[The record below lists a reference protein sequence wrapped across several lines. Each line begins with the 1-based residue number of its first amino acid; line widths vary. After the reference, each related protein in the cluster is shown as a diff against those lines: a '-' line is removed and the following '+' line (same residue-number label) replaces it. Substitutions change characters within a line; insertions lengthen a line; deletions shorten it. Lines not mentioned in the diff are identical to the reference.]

1 MNKTGRTLRLHNS
14 LKNQKED
21 FQPLSEAVRVYSCG
35 PTVYDHIH
43 IGNLRGFIAA
53 DMLRR
58 ALTVNGYQV
67 EQVMNFTDVDDKT
80 IGRAR
85 QMHPDQEPL
94 RALKRLTSEYSDIF
108 LAEME
113 AIGNATEAL
122 SFVNA
127 TDSLA
132 SIQDL
137 ITSLYE
143 AGFAYLADDGIYFS
157 IHAYQNSGKT
167 YGRLVTVDAANTG
180 QARIAHDEYD
190 KNTACDFAL
199 WKIGQEGEP
208 AWEFRLGNRD
218 MTGRPGWHI
227 ECSAMS
233 TAQLGQ
239 PFDIHTGG
247 VDLMFPHHENEIAQS
262 TAGQSVGQSGEY
274 ARYFM
279 HNEHLLVE
287 NQKMAKSKDNF
298 VTLPDIE
305 NRGVDPLAF
314 RLLVLQAHYRSQ
326 INFTWDS
333 LDAAQ
338 RFLSDIRRFADMQF
352 QPVAGAGVID
362 VQTPAEQIKTA
373 LADDMDT
380 PAAIAALSQVVD
392 ATAAIPPGQVREFQQ
407 FITFLDGALGLD
419 LGLRGDI
426 TDKQKTQ
433 IQRRQEARAQQ
444 DYDTADA
451 IRDELAGQGI
461 HLRDTPRGVMW
472 HRLTRR

>member
-14 LKNQKED
+14 LHSRKED
-21 FQPLSEAVRVYSCG
+21 FQPLSDTVRIYSCG

-58 ALTVNGYQV
+58 ALRVNGFQV
-67 EQVMNFTDVDDKT
+67 RQVMNFTDVDDKT
-80 IGRAR
+80 IQRAR

-94 RALKRLTSEYSDIF
+94 SALKRLTSQYSDIF
-108 LAEME
+108 MAEME

-127 TDSLA
+127 TDA
-132 SIQDL
+132 MPSIQEL

-143 AGFAYLADDGIYFS
+143 AGFAYMADDGIYFS
-157 IHAYQNSGKT
+157 IHAYQNSGQT
-167 YGRLVTVDAANTG
+167 YGRLVRVDAANTG

-190 KNTACDFAL
+190 KDTACDFAL

-208 AWEFRLGNRD
+208 AWEFRLANRD

-262 TAGQSVGQSGEY
+262 TAGQSGEY
-274 ARYFM
+274 ARYFI

-287 NQKMAKSKDNF
+287 NQKMAKSKNNF

-305 NRGVDPLAF
+305 NRGYEPLAF
-314 RLLVLQAHYRSQ
+314 RLLVLQAHYRSCL
-326 INFTWDS
+326 NFTWDS

-338 RFLSDIRRFADMQF
+338 RFLFDIRRLADIQF
-352 QPVAGAGVID
+352 QPIADAENID
-362 VQTPAEQIKTA
+362 VQTPAEHIKTA

-380 PAAIAALSQVVD
+380 PTAIATLSQVID

-419 LGLRGDI
+419 LGARGDI
-426 TDKQKTQ
+426 TDSQKTQ
-433 IQRRQEARAQQ
+433 IERRQEARAQQ

-451 IRDELAGQGI
+451 IRDELSGQGI
-461 HLRDTPRGVMW
+461 HLRDTPYGVMW